1 MADGGTNTRLEKS
14 VGLLRRLIWRSKLV
28 VTAEYHDLPT
38 RRRMCIRK
46 HSATQV
52 SESTPVI
59 ADKGPSFAPVGI
71 SGPHGGDE
79 SEERRTSTQARHG
92 YEDWCKTD
100 ARAAMGFE
108 GQPWRP

>member
-1 MADGGTNTRLEKS
+1 MSMADGGTNTRLEKS
-14 VGLLRRLIWRSKLV
+14 VGLLRRVIWRSKLV

-71 SGPHGGDE
+71 SGPHGGGGAEGRGASPQDRH
-79 SEERRTSTQARHG
+79 ER
-92 YEDWCKTD
+92 
-100 ARAAMGFE
+100 E
-108 GQPWRP
+108 GRGETAPRG